1 MGSLPDGFAYQPQH
15 SLTHAGLQTCL
26 MGLPKPVVAVLH
38 GFAFGVGLDV
48 AMACDFRI
56 AADNVQLRDQR
67 VIERGMHAVTGCAW
81 LQPRCIGQTRA
92 MQFLMLG
99 EALDGKR
106 AQDWGM
112 VTRSVAPDEL
122 NTVVSEMA
130 KRLAQAPTKA
140 LGLMKQQ
147 IHSGQSMSHGEFMD
161 FAQPLIK
168 QVHIRDREEGIQAFL
183 EKREARFTGE

>member
-1 MGSLPDGFAYQPQH
+1 
-15 SLTHAGLQTCL
+15 